1 MRNSARQHNR
11 ESPFAQRYARRRA
24 LACCA
29 VLAGTWALCAPGLA
43 AEPDRKIRSEDMV
56 VVHADQAWEEPEPE
70 TLRFNGNFEMR
81 VRDWVFRADSATVN
95 GTLDNP
101 SRVELKGSPA
111 RIDLSGATP
120 GEAIRGEAQEIVYER
135 TEGTVA
141 LVGNAELKQGE
152 NRLHSSRI
160 DYEIN
165 SDRVR
170 AAGVTG
176 VQIRIRP

>member
-1 MRNSARQHNR
+1 M
-11 ESPFAQRYARRRA
+11 
-24 LACCA
+24 
-29 VLAGTWALCAPGLA
+29 
-43 AEPDRKIRSEDMV
+43 KIRSEDMV

-70 TLRFNGNFEMR
+70 TLRFAGHFEMR
-81 VRDWVFRADSATVN
+81 VRDWVFNADSATLH

-101 SRVELKGSPA
+101 RRVELRGSPA
-111 RIDLSGATP
+111 RLDLSGPEP
-120 GEAIRGEAQEIVYER
+120 GDVIRAQAQEIVYER
-135 TEGTVA
+135 EQGSVQ
-141 LVGNAELKQGE
+141 LLGNAELEQGD

-160 DYEIN
+160 DYDIN